1 MTKYIQC
8 SPKEYGMIN
17 QMFRSG
23 TAIGAL
29 VSEAA
34 YAQSTADFI
43 NKLSIALKECNET
56 LYWLNILKDTEY
68 INEKEFISMS
78 TDCEELLAL
87 LISSIKTTKNNN
99 EIMDEQLK
107 QIGERLRGLREVL
120 DIPVSE
126 MAETIGISSEKY
138 EKIESGEMDI
148 TISNLMKI
156 AKKYGISTEELIF
169 AESAHMKSYFVV
181 RKGQG
186 MSVERTK
193 AYKYQSLVSG
203 FVDHKA
209 DVFIVTVEPKPGART
224 IYKNTHPGQEFN
236 LILEGS
242 MELYIGGKTIVL
254 EEGDSIYFDSTKPH
268 GMLAIGNKAVK
279 FLAFTVE

>member
-1 MTKYIQC
+1 
-8 SPKEYGMIN
+8 
-17 QMFRSG
+17 
-23 TAIGAL
+23 
-29 VSEAA
+29 
-34 YAQSTADFI
+34 
-43 NKLSIALKECNET
+43 
-56 LYWLNILKDTEY
+56 
-68 INEKEFISMS
+68 
-78 TDCEELLAL
+78 
-87 LISSIKTTKNNN
+87 
-99 EIMDEQLK
+99 MDEQLK

-126 MAETIGISSEKY
+126 MAETIGVSEEKY
-138 EKIESGEMDI
+138 AKIEAGKSDI

-156 AKKYGISTEELIF
+156 AHKYGISAEELMF

-186 MSVERTK
+186 KSVERTK

-209 DVFIVTVEPKPGART
+209 DVFIVTVEPSPNART
-224 IYKNTHPGQEFN
+224 IYKNTHVGQEFN
-236 LILEGS
+236 LVLEGS

-268 GMLAIGNKAVK
+268 GMLAIGDKAVK
-279 FLAFTVE
+279 LLAFTVE

>member
-1 MTKYIQC
+1 
-8 SPKEYGMIN
+8 
-17 QMFRSG
+17 
-23 TAIGAL
+23 
-29 VSEAA
+29 
-34 YAQSTADFI
+34 
-43 NKLSIALKECNET
+43 
-56 LYWLNILKDTEY
+56 
-68 INEKEFISMS
+68 
-78 TDCEELLAL
+78 
-87 LISSIKTTKNNN
+87 
-99 EIMDEQLK
+99 MDEQLK

-126 MAETIGISSEKY
+126 MAETIGVSAEKY
-138 EKIESGEMDI
+138 ERIERGELDI

-169 AESAHMKSYFVV
+169 AETPRMKSYFVV

-186 MSVERTK
+186 VSIERTK

-203 FVDHKA
+203 FVDHMA

-224 IYKNTHPGQEFN
+224 IYKNTHKGQEFN
-236 LILEGS
+236 MVLEGK
-242 MELYIGGKTIVL
+242 MELYIAGKTSVL

-268 GMLAIGNKAVK
+268 GMLAVGDKPVR